1 MENIL
6 LPSTITFLPGSTP
19 AEATL
24 VIEPFF
30 YGYGR
35 TVGNALRRV
44 LLSSLSG
51 AAVTSV
57 KIKGVQHEFTAVT
70 GVLEDALQIILNLK
84 GLRLKLHSENPVKL
98 TLKKSGQG
106 PATGAD
112 FEANADVEIMNPD
125 LHIATVTDEK
135 SEFEL
140 EVTVGRGRGYSPTE
154 EREPSGEIGQIAI
167 DSLFSPVRN
176 VGFKVEP
183 TRVGEIT
190 DYDKLIMKIETDGTI
205 TPQEAVKQSV
215 AILLDH
221 YNLIAEKLEA
231 PAAE

>member
-6 LPSTITFLPGSTP
+6 LPSTITFEPGTREH
-19 AEATL
+19 EATL

-44 LLSSLSG
+44 LLSSLTG
-51 AAVTSV
+51 AAVTAV
-57 KIKGVQHEFTAVT
+57 KIKGAQHEFTAVS
-70 GVLEDALQIILNLK
+70 GVLEDALQIILNVK
-84 GLRLKLHSENPVKL
+84 GLRMKLHSENPVKL
-98 TLKKSGQG
+98 TLRKSGK
-106 PATGAD
+106 GAVTAKD
-112 FEANADVEIMNPD
+112 FEANADVEIVNTD
-125 LHIATVTDEK
+125 LHIATVTDAT
-135 SEFEL
+135 SEFEM
-140 EVTVGRGRGYSPTE
+140 EVTIGRGRGYSPTE
-154 EREPSGEIGQIAI
+154 EREPIGEIGVIAV

-190 DYDKLIMKIETDGTI
+190 NYDKLIMKIETDGTV

-221 YNLIAEKLEA
+221 YNLIAEKLSDSQE
-231 PAAE
+231 

>member
-6 LPSTITFLPGSTP
+6 LPSSMTFEPGATQ

-35 TVGNALRRV
+35 TIGNALRRV
-44 LLSSLSG
+44 LLSSLPG
-51 AAVTSV
+51 AAVTAV
-57 KIKGVQHEFTAVT
+57 KIKGVQHEFTAIP
-70 GVLEDALQIILNLK
+70 GVLEDALTVILNLK
-84 GLRLKLHSENPVKL
+84 GLRLKCHSESPVKL
-98 TLKKSGQG
+98 TLKK
-106 PATGAD
+106 TGKGEVTAAD
-112 FEANADVEIMNPD
+112 FDSNADVEIMNKD
-125 LHIATVTDEK
+125 LQIATLTDDK
-135 SEFEL
+135 SDFEM
-140 EVTVGRGRGYSPTE
+140 EITIGRGRGYSPTE
-154 EREPSGEIGQIAI
+154 EREPSGEIGLIAI

-190 DYDKLIMKIETDGTI
+190 DYDKLTMKIETDGSI
-205 TPQEAVKQSV
+205 TPEEAVKQSV

-221 YNLIAEKLEA
+221 YNLIAEKLNGPKE
-231 PAAE
+231 

>member
-6 LPSTITFLPGSTP
+6 LPSTITFEPGATA

-24 VIEPFF
+24 VMEPFF

-44 LLSSLSG
+44 LLSSLTG

-57 KIKGVQHEFTAVT
+57 KIKGVQHEFTAIP
-70 GVLEDALQIILNLK
+70 GVLEDALQVILNLK
-84 GLRLKLHSENPVKL
+84 GLRLKMHTETPVKL
-98 TLKKSGQG
+98 TLKKSGKG
-106 PATGAD
+106 PVTGAD
-112 FEANADVEIMNPD
+112 FEANADVEIVNKD
-125 LHIATVTDEK
+125 LHIATVTEDK
-135 SEFEL
+135 SDFEM

-154 EREPSGEIGQIAI
+154 EREPSGEIGMIAV

-205 TPQEAVKQSV
+205 SPEEAVKQSV

-221 YNLIAEKLEA
+221 YNLIAQKLEA
-231 PAAE
+231 PKE

>member
-6 LPSTITFLPGSTP
+6 LPSTITFEPGATTS
-19 AEATL
+19 EATL

-44 LLSSLSG
+44 LLSSLTG
-51 AAVTSV
+51 AAVTAV
-57 KIKGVQHEFTAVT
+57 KIKGAQHEFTAVT
-70 GVLEDALQIILNLK
+70 GVLEDALQNILNLK
-84 GLRLKLHSENPVKL
+84 GLRLKLHSENPIKL
-98 TLKKSGQG
+98 TLRKSGSG
-106 PATGAD
+106 AVTAAD
-112 FEANADVEIMNPD
+112 FEANADVEIMNKN
-125 LHIATVTDEK
+125 LHIATATEDK
-135 SEFEL
+135 GEFEL

-154 EREPSGEIGQIAI
+154 EREPIGEIGVIAI

-221 YNLIAEKLEA
+221 YNFIAQKLETN
-231 PAAE
+231 E